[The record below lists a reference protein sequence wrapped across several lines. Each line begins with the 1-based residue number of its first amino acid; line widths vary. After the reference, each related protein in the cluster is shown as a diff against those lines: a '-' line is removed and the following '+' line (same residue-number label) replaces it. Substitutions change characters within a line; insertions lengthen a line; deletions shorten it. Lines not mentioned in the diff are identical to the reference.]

1 MKDAWLGKPVIDQLR
16 HAIPCETALL
26 TAPPERSPPEVGYM
40 MSERRKRPAIGRH
53 RIVGE
58 VAGYDLPQ
66 PSPLLRDRLVDPAP
80 KLRLDVLQLGQHAV
94 ATGLPLK
101 LEASAARCP
110 QMKVKPKNAKVS
122 GFPSPPNSR
131 SVAAKRPNLI
141 RRVLSGWSDSTNSP
155 SLSRIASRKRRAS
168 PSCSKPTTRSSA

>member
-66 PSPLLRDRLVDPAP
+66 PSPLL
-80 KLRLDVLQLGQHAV
+80 GI
-94 ATGLPLK
+94 GW
-101 LEASAARCP
+101 C
-110 QMKVKPKNAKVS
+110 
-122 GFPSPPNSR
+122 
-131 SVAAKRPNLI
+131 I
-141 RRVLSGWSDSTNSP
+141 RR
-155 SLSRIASRKRRAS
+155 
-168 PSCSKPTTRSSA
+168 RSSALTSFSLVSMRSRRVFR